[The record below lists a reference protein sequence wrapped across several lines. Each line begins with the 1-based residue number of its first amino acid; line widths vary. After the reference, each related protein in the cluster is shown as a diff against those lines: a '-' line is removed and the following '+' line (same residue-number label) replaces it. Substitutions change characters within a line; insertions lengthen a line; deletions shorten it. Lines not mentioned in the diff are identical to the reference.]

1 MTVIMKANRI
11 HVFGGP
17 EVILF
22 EDVPRPTPGTGEV
35 LVRVHA
41 AGVGPWDALVRAG
54 RSALPQPLPLTLGAD
69 LAGTVEAT
77 ASSDSP
83 FSLGDEVFG
92 VTNPRFTGAYAQ
104 YALAFTHMLAHKPC
118 RRDFLESAAVPVV
131 AVTARQMLFRDA
143 GVHPGDRVLVQGAAG
158 NVGAYAV
165 QFARAA
171 GAHVIAS
178 VLPRDRDE
186 ALRLGADEVI
196 SIPSEE
202 AQGLRGALDA
212 VIDTVGGKAQRDLFA
227 FVRKGGTLISSVSV
241 PDVQLAQQC
250 GIEAKFILVDVNT
263 KDLEAVADLLDAQ
276 QLVVR
281 IGRVLPLGEARQ
293 AHEMLER
300 LRPLPAG
307 KVVLNALGDS

>member
-1 MTVIMKANRI
+1 MTATMKANRI

-41 AGVGPWDALVRAG
+41 AGVGPWDAWIRAG
-54 RSALPQPLPLTLGAD
+54 RSVLPQPLPLTLGAD
-69 LAGTVEAT
+69 LAGTIEAT
-77 ASSDSP
+77 SSRDGP
-83 FSLGDEVFG
+83 FSVGDEVFG
-92 VTNPRFTGAYAQ
+92 VTNPQFTGAYAQ
-104 YALAFTHMLAHKPC
+104 YALAFTRMLAHKPS

-131 AVTARQMLFRDA
+131 AVTARQMLFRYA
-143 GVHPGDRVLVQGAAG
+143 GVRPGDRVLVQGAAG

-165 QFARAA
+165 QLARAA
-171 GAHVIAS
+171 GARVIAS

-202 AQGLRGALDA
+202 AQGLWGTLDA
-212 VIDTVGGKAQRDLFA
+212 AIDTVGGKAQRDLFA
-227 FVRKGGTLISSVSV
+227 YVRKGGTLVSSVSV
-241 PDVQLAQQC
+241 PDAQLAQQC

-263 KDLEAVADLLDAQ
+263 EDLEAVAHLLDAQ

-281 IGRVLPLGEARQ
+281 VGQVLPLGDARR
-293 AHEMLER
+293 AHEMLEG
-300 LRPLPAG
+300 LRERPAG
-307 KVVLNALGDS
+307 KVVLNAVGNS

>member
-1 MTVIMKANRI
+1 MKANRI

-22 EDVPRPTPGTGEV
+22 EDVPRPTPATGEV

-41 AGVGPWDALVRAG
+41 AGVGPWDAWVRAG
-54 RSALPQPLPLTLGAD
+54 RSAVPQPLPLTLGAD

-77 ASSDSP
+77 GSRDSP
-83 FSLGDEVFG
+83 FSVGDEVFG

-104 YALAFTHMLAHKPC
+104 YALAFTHMLARKP
-118 RRDFLESAAVPVV
+118 RGDFLESAAVPVV

-143 GVHPGDRVLVQGAAG
+143 GVRPGDRVMVQGAAG

-202 AQGLRGALDA
+202 AQGLRGTLDTA
-212 VIDTVGGKAQRDLFA
+212 IDTVGGKAQRDLFA
-227 FVRKGGTLISSVSV
+227 YVRKGGTLISSVSV
-241 PDVQLAQQC
+241 PDAQLAQRC
-250 GIEAKFILVDVNT
+250 GIDAKFILVDVNT
-263 KDLEAVADLLDAQ
+263 EDLAAVADLLDAQ

-281 IGRVLPLGEARQ
+281 IGQVLPLEEARQ
-293 AHEMLER
+293 AHEMLEH

>member
-1 MTVIMKANRI
+1 MAVTMKANRI

-22 EDVPRPTPGTGEV
+22 EDVARPTPGTGEI
-35 LVRVHA
+35 LVGVHA
-41 AGVGPWDALVRAG
+41 AGVGPWDAWVRAG

-69 LAGTVEAT
+69 LVGTVEAT
-77 ASSDSP
+77 GSRDSP
-83 FSLGDEVFG
+83 FSVGDEVFG

-104 YALAFTHMLAHKPC
+104 YAVASTQMLAHKPR

-131 AVTARQMLFRDA
+131 AVTARQMLFRYA
-143 GVHPGDRVLVQGAAG
+143 GVRSGDRVLVQGAAG

-186 ALRLGADEVI
+186 ALLLGADEVI

-202 AQGLRGALDA
+202 AQRLRGTLDTA
-212 VIDTVGGKAQRDLFA
+212 IDTVGGKTQRDLFA
-227 FVRKGGTLISSVSV
+227 YVRKGGTLISSVSE
-241 PDVQLAQQC
+241 PDAQLAQQC

-263 KDLEAVADLLDAQ
+263 EDLEAVGDLLDAQ

-281 IGRVLPLGEARQ
+281 IGQVLPLGDARR
-293 AHEMLER
+293 AHEMLEG

-307 KVVLNALGDS
+307 KVLLNALGDS

>member
-1 MTVIMKANRI
+1 MKANRI

-41 AGVGPWDALVRAG
+41 AGVGPWDAQVRAG
-54 RSALPQPLPLTLGAD
+54 HSALPQPLPLTLGAD

-77 ASSDSP
+77 GSRDSP
-83 FSLGDEVFG
+83 FSVGDEVFG
-92 VTNPRFTGAYAQ
+92 VTNPRFIGAYAQ
-104 YALAFTHMLAHKPC
+104 YAVAATQMLAHKPR
-118 RRDFLESAAVPVV
+118 RRDFLKSAALPVV
-131 AVTARQMLFRDA
+131 AVTARQMLFRYA
-143 GVHPGDRVLVQGAAG
+143 GVRSGDRVLVQGAAG

-178 VLPRDRDE
+178 VLPRDKDE

-202 AQGLRGALDA
+202 GQSLRGTLDTA
-212 VIDTVGGKAQRDLFA
+212 IDTVGGKAQRDLFPY
-227 FVRKGGTLISSVSV
+227 VREGGTLISSVSM
-241 PDVQLAQQC
+241 PDAQLAQQC

-263 KDLEAVADLLDAQ
+263 EDLEAVADLLDAK

-281 IGRVLPLGEARQ
+281 IGQVLPLGDARQ
-293 AHEMLER
+293 AHEMLEG

>member
-1 MTVIMKANRI
+1 MPVTMKANRI

-41 AGVGPWDALVRAG
+41 AGVGPWDAWIRAG

-77 ASSDSP
+77 GSRDSS
-83 FSLGDEVFG
+83 FSVGDEVFG
-92 VTNPRFTGAYAQ
+92 VTNPRFVGAYAQ
-104 YALAFTHMLAHKPC
+104 YALAFAHMLAHKP
-118 RRDFLESAAVPVV
+118 RRHDFLESASVPVV
-131 AVTARQMLFRDA
+131 AVTARQMLFRHA
-143 GVHPGDRVLVQGAAG
+143 HVRAGDRVLVQGAAG

-178 VLPRDRDE
+178 VLPKDRDQ

-196 SIPSEE
+196 SMPSEE
-202 AQGLRGALDA
+202 AKGLRGTLDSA
-212 VIDTVGGKAQRDLFA
+212 IDTVGGNAQRELFA
-227 FVRKGGTLISSVSV
+227 YVRKGGTLISSVSV
-241 PDVQLAQQC
+241 PDAQLAQQC
-250 GIEAKFILVDVNT
+250 GVEAKFILVEVGT
-263 KDLEAVADLLDAQ
+263 EDLQAVADLLDAQ
-276 QLVVR
+276 RLLV
-281 IGRVLPLGEARQ
+281 RVGQELPLAQARQ
-293 AHEMLER
+293 AHEMLEG
-300 LRPLPAG
+300 LRPRPAG
-307 KVVLNALGDS
+307 KVVLDALGNS

>member
-1 MTVIMKANRI
+1 MSVTMKANRI
-11 HVFGGP
+11 HRFGGP

-22 EDVPRPTPGTGEV
+22 EDVPRPTPGTDEV

-41 AGVGPWDALVRAG
+41 AGVGPWDAWVRAG
-54 RSALPQPLPLTLGAD
+54 RSVLPQPLPLTLGAD

-77 ASSDSP
+77 GSRDSP

-104 YALAFTHMLAHKPC
+104 YALAFTRMLAHKPR

-143 GVHPGDRVLVQGAAG
+143 GVRRGDRVLVQGAAG
-158 NVGAYAV
+158 NVGACAV

-178 VLPRDRDE
+178 VLPRDKDE
-186 ALRLGADEVI
+186 ALRLCADEVI

-202 AQGLRGALDA
+202 AQGLRGTLDTA
-212 VIDTVGGKAQRDLFA
+212 IDTVGGTAQRDLFA
-227 FVRKGGTLISSVSV
+227 LLRKGGTLISSVSE
-241 PDVQLAQQC
+241 PDAQLAQQC
-250 GIEAKFILVDVNT
+250 GIEAKFTLVDVNT
-263 KDLEAVADLLDAQ
+263 EDLKAIADLLDAQ

-281 IGRVLPLGEARQ
+281 IGQVLPLGAAQQ

>member
-1 MTVIMKANRI
+1 MTVTMKANRI
-11 HVFGGP
+11 HAFGGP

-22 EDVPRPTPGTGEV
+22 EDVPLPAPGTDEI

-41 AGVGPWDALVRAG
+41 AGVGPWDALIRAG

-77 ASSDSP
+77 GSRNSP
-83 FSLGDEVFG
+83 FSVGEEVFG
-92 VTNPRFTGAYAQ
+92 VTNPRFTGAYAE
-104 YALAFTHMLAHKPC
+104 YALAFTHMLAHKP
-118 RRDFLESAAVPVV
+118 RRPDFLESAAVPVV

-143 GVHPGDRVLVQGAAG
+143 RVRQGSRVLVQGAAG
-158 NVGAYAV
+158 NVGTYAV

-202 AQGLRGALDA
+202 AQSLRGTLDTA
-212 VIDTVGGKAQRDLFA
+212 IDTVGGKTQRDLFA

-241 PDVQLAQQC
+241 PDAQLAQQY

-263 KDLEAVADLLDAQ
+263 EDLQAVAERLDTQ

-281 IGRVLPLGEARQ
+281 IGQVLPLSDARQ
-293 AHEMLER
+293 AHEMLEH

-307 KVVLNALGDS
+307 KVVLNAVGDS

>member
-1 MTVIMKANRI
+1 MQDT
-11 HVFGGP
+11 
-17 EVILF
+17 
-22 EDVPRPTPGTGEV
+22 
-35 LVRVHA
+35 
-41 AGVGPWDALVRAG
+41 

-77 ASSDSP
+77 GSRDSP
-83 FSLGDEVFG
+83 FSVDNEVFG

-104 YALAFTHMLAHKPC
+104 YALASAHMLAHKPR

-131 AVTARQMLFRDA
+131 AVTARQMLFREA
-143 GVHPGDRVLVQGAAG
+143 GVRPGDRVLVQGAAG

-165 QFARAA
+165 QFACAA

-178 VLPRDRDE
+178 VLPRDRDA

-202 AQGLRGALDA
+202 AQSLRGTLDTA
-212 VIDTVGGKAQRDLFA
+212 IDTVGGKAQRDLFA
-227 FVRKGGTLISSVSV
+227 YVRKGGTLISSVSG
-241 PDVQLAQQC
+241 PDAQLAQQC
-250 GIEAKFILVDVNT
+250 GIEVKFILVDVNT
-263 KDLEAVADLLDAQ
+263 ENLEAVADLLDTQ

-281 IGRVLPLGEARQ
+281 IGQVLPLSDARQ
-293 AHEMLER
+293 AHEMLEH

-307 KVVLNALGDS
+307 KVVLNAVGDS

>member
-1 MTVIMKANRI
+1 MTVTMKANRI

-22 EDVPRPTPGTGEV
+22 EDVPRPKPGAREV

-41 AGVGPWDALVRAG
+41 AGVPWDAWVRAG

-77 ASSDSP
+77 GSRDSP
-83 FSLGDEVFG
+83 FSVGDEVFG

-104 YALAFTHMLAHKPC
+104 YALAFTHMLAHKPR

-143 GVHPGDRVLVQGAAG
+143 GVRAGDRVLVQGAAG

-165 QFARAA
+165 QFAHAA
-171 GAHVIAS
+171 RAHVIAS

-186 ALRLGADEVI
+186 ALRLGADQVI

-202 AQGLRGALDA
+202 AQGLRGTLDTA
-212 VIDTVGGKAQRDLFA
+212 IDTVGGKAQRDLFA

-241 PDVQLAQQC
+241 PDAQLAQQC

-263 KDLEAVADLLDAQ
+263 EDLEVVADLLDARR
-276 QLVVR
+276 LVVR
-281 IGRVLPLGEARQ
+281 IGQVFPLRDAGARDAEASATARWP
-293 AHEMLER
+293 ESR
-300 LRPLPAG
+300 RYKPL
-307 KVVLNALGDS
+307 

>member
-1 MTVIMKANRI
+1 MTVTMKANRI

-41 AGVGPWDALVRAG
+41 AGVGPWDAQVRAG

-77 ASSDSP
+77 GSRDSP
-83 FSLGDEVFG
+83 FSVGDEVFG
-92 VTNPRFTGAYAQ
+92 VTNPRFTGANAQ
-104 YALAFTHMLAHKPC
+104 YALAFTRMLARKP
-118 RRDFLESAAVPVV
+118 RRGDFIESAAVPVV

-143 GVHPGDRVLVQGAAG
+143 GVRSGHRVLVQGAAG

-165 QFARAA
+165 QFAHAT
-171 GAHVIAS
+171 GAHVVAS

-202 AQGLRGALDA
+202 AQGLRGTLDA
-212 VIDTVGGKAQRDLFA
+212 VIDTVGGKVQSDQFA
-227 FVRKGGTLISSVSV
+227 YARAARGSTGPTRCSSVYGCC
-241 PDVQLAQQC
+241 PP
-250 GIEAKFILVDVNT
+250 AKSCSTRRAT
-263 KDLEAVADLLDAQ
+263 KQHCFADQ
-276 QLVVR
+276 
-281 IGRVLPLGEARQ
+281 
-293 AHEMLER
+293 
-300 LRPLPAG
+300 
-307 KVVLNALGDS
+307 